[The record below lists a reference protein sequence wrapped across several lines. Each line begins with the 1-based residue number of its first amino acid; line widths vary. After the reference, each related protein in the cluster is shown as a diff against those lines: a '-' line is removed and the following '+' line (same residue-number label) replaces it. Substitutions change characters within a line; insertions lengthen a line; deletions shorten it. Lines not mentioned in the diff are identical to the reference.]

1 MNGKRVVSMFWCDR
15 YGSNTNCSHGSKSA
29 QPAQT
34 TQLDPNVSPIAYN
47 TNITFI
53 KYNFVVPVDSTA
65 SISKFWFEVN
75 ENDGSQPT
83 VYQNGGSGYQFQ
95 QDQLIFVPAMGNLS
109 LIANPVRRGGGNP
122 GNFTYT
128 RTYSLVAGVCILGS
142 TSIGS
147 H

>member
-1 MNGKRVVSMFWCDR
+1 MNGKRVVTMFWCDR
-15 YGSNTNCSHGSKSA
+15 YGSNTNCNHGSKST

>member
-1 MNGKRVVSMFWCDR
+1 MFWCDR
-15 YGSNTNCSHGSKSA
+15 YGGNSNCNQDSKSA

-34 TQLDPNVSPIAYN
+34 TQLDPSVSPISYS
-47 TNITFI
+47 TNVTFI
-53 KYNFVVPVDSTA
+53 KYNFVVPVNSTV

-75 ENDGSQPT
+75 ENDGSKPS

-109 LIANPVRRGGGNP
+109 LTVNPVSRGGGNP
-122 GNFTYT
+122 GNVTYT

-142 TSIGS
+142 IFIGS

>member
-1 MNGKRVVSMFWCDR
+1 MFWCDR
-15 YGSNTNCSHGSKSA
+15 YGSNANCNHGSKSA

-34 TQLDPNVSPIAYN
+34 TQLDPNVSPVAYT

-53 KYNFVVPVDSTA
+53 KYNFVVPVNSTV

-95 QDQLIFVPAMGNLS
+95 QDQLIFVPIMGTLS
-109 LIANPVRRGGGNP
+109 LTANPVSRGGGP
-122 GNFTYT
+122 VGNLTYT
-128 RTYSLVAGVCILGS
+128 RTYSLVAGVCILDS
-142 TSIGS
+142 ISIGS